1 MEGKTAARISGCEA
15 ALRVVENRITDVMQ
29 ENFNPESTNSEV
41 DEQKRELTAA
51 ALPQQ
56 SEEPSLAPA
65 AATPAVPSC
74 RHEYVRIFQRRL
86 KGLDRRLVST
96 KAYLP
101 IGFKI
106 GDFGHLG
113 ENSYC
118 FCTKCRARLYP
129 KRTQADKLQARLAAA
144 AGKLNAEQ
152 AALADQDLL
161 DEVGS
166 DLMQEVLNEFSAE
179 KQSADNIGVDIHVE
193 ELEPEMVDV
202 QDIEAEGVK
211 LSDEEDSCALSEEE
225 N

>member
-1 MEGKTAARISGCEA
+1 
-15 ALRVVENRITDVMQ
+15 MQ
-29 ENFNPESTNSEV
+29 ENFNPEPIKTDANLQNDISVPDTV
-41 DEQKRELTAA
+41 
-51 ALPQQ
+51 
-56 SEEPSLAPA
+56 APA
-65 AATPAVPSC
+65 PVVPAPVVPAC

-144 AGKLNAEQ
+144 AGKLSAEQ

-166 DLMQEVLNEFSAE
+166 DLMQEVLNEFSSE
-179 KQSADNIGVDIHVE
+179 KLSADRIGIDIHVE

>member
-1 MEGKTAARISGCEA
+1 MERKTAARISSCEA

-29 ENFNPESTNSEV
+29 ENFNPESSKSEG
-41 DEQKRELTAA
+41 DEQNRQPAA
-51 ALPQQ
+51 ALPEQAAVPP
-56 SEEPSLAPA
+56 PSPV
-65 AATPAVPSC
+65 VPSC

-113 ENSYC
+113 DNSYC

-144 AGKLNAEQ
+144 AGKLSAE
-152 AALADQDLL
+152 QDLL

-179 KQSADNIGVDIHVE
+179 KLSADNIGIDIHVE

>member
-1 MEGKTAARISGCEA
+1 
-15 ALRVVENRITDVMQ
+15 MQ
-29 ENFNPESTNSEV
+29 ENFNPESTKSEA
-41 DEQKRELTAA
+41 DEQNRQPAA
-51 ALPQQ
+51 ALPEQAA
-56 SEEPSLAPA
+56 EPSPS
-65 AATPAVPSC
+65 PVVPSC

-113 ENSYC
+113 DNSYC

-144 AGKLNAEQ
+144 AGKLSAEQ
-152 AALADQDLL
+152 AALAEQDLL
-161 DEVGS
+161 DDVGS

-179 KQSADNIGVDIHVE
+179 KLSADKIGIDIHVE

>member
-1 MEGKTAARISGCEA
+1 MERKTAARISSCEA

-29 ENFNPESTNSEV
+29 ENFNPESNKSEG
-41 DEQKRELTAA
+41 DEQNRQPAA
-51 ALPQQ
+51 ALPEQAAVPP
-56 SEEPSLAPA
+56 PSPV
-65 AATPAVPSC
+65 VPSC

-113 ENSYC
+113 DNSYC

-144 AGKLNAEQ
+144 AGKLSAEQ
-152 AALADQDLL
+152 AALAEQDLL

-179 KQSADNIGVDIHVE
+179 KLSADNIGIDIHVE

>member
-1 MEGKTAARISGCEA
+1 LERKTASRISSCEA

-29 ENFNPESTNSEV
+29 ENSNPEPTKSEA
-41 DEQKRELTAA
+41 DEQNRQPAA
-51 ALPQQ
+51 ALPEQAVALPT
-56 SEEPSLAPA
+56 SPV
-65 AATPAVPSC
+65 VPSC

-113 ENSYC
+113 DNSYC

-144 AGKLNAEQ
+144 AGKLSAEQ
-152 AALADQDLL
+152 AALAEQDLL

-179 KQSADNIGVDIHVE
+179 KLSADKIGIDIHVE

>member
-41 DEQKRELTAA
+41 DQ
-51 ALPQQ
+51 P
-56 SEEPSLAPA
+56 AP
-65 AATPAVPSC
+65 PPVPSC

-144 AGKLNAEQ
+144 AGKLSAEQ

-161 DEVGS
+161 DDVGS

-179 KQSADNIGVDIHVE
+179 KLSADKIGIDIHVE

>member
-1 MEGKTAARISGCEA
+1 
-15 ALRVVENRITDVMQ
+15 MQ
-29 ENFNPESTNSEV
+29 EEPQNPDTQINSAEPV
-41 DEQKRELTAA
+41 E
-51 ALPQQ
+51 AL
-56 SEEPSLAPA
+56 
-65 AATPAVPSC
+65 VPSEKPVAPEVPVAPDIPLVPAC
-74 RHEYVRIFQRRL
+74 RHEYVRIYQRKL

-129 KRTQADKLQARLAAA
+129 KRTQNDRLQARLAAA

-152 AALADQDLL
+152 AAQAEQDLI
-161 DEVGS
+161 DDVGA
-166 DLMQEVLNEFSAE
+166 DLMQEVLSTL
-179 KQSADNIGVDIHVE
+179 SADKLNIDIHVE

-202 QDIEAEGVK
+202 QDITAEGGLK

-225 N
+225 

>member
-1 MEGKTAARISGCEA
+1 LERKTTARISSCEA

-29 ENFNPESTNSEV
+29 ENFNPESTKSEA
-41 DEQKRELTAA
+41 DEQNRQPAA
-51 ALPQQ
+51 ALPEQAL
-56 SEEPSLAPA
+56 EPPPSPV
-65 AATPAVPSC
+65 VPSC

-113 ENSYC
+113 DNSYC

-144 AGKLNAEQ
+144 AGKLSAEQ
-152 AALADQDLL
+152 AALAEQDLL

-179 KQSADNIGVDIHVE
+179 KLSADKIGIDIHVE

-211 LSDEEDSCALSEEE
+211 LSSDEEDGCALSEEE

>member
-1 MEGKTAARISGCEA
+1 MERKTAARISSCEA

-29 ENFNPESTNSEV
+29 ENFNPESSKSEG
-41 DEQKRELTAA
+41 DEQNRQPAA
-51 ALPQQ
+51 ALPEQAAVPP
-56 SEEPSLAPA
+56 PSPV
-65 AATPAVPSC
+65 VPSC

-113 ENSYC
+113 DNSYC

-144 AGKLNAEQ
+144 AGKLSAEQ
-152 AALADQDLL
+152 AALAEQDLL

-179 KQSADNIGVDIHVE
+179 KLSADKIGIDIHVE

>member
-1 MEGKTAARISGCEA
+1 MERKTAARISSCEA

-29 ENFNPESTNSEV
+29 ENFNPESNKSEG
-41 DEQKRELTAA
+41 DEQNRQPAA
-51 ALPQQ
+51 ALPEQAAVPP
-56 SEEPSLAPA
+56 PSPV
-65 AATPAVPSC
+65 VPSC

-113 ENSYC
+113 DNSYC

-144 AGKLNAEQ
+144 AGKLSAEQ
-152 AALADQDLL
+152 AALAEQDLL

-179 KQSADNIGVDIHVE
+179 KLSADKIGIDIHVE

>member
-1 MEGKTAARISGCEA
+1 
-15 ALRVVENRITDVMQ
+15 V
-29 ENFNPESTNSEV
+29 
-41 DEQKRELTAA
+41 
-51 ALPQQ
+51 
-56 SEEPSLAPA
+56 PS
-65 AATPAVPSC
+65 SC

-144 AGKLNAEQ
+144 AGKLSAEQ

-161 DEVGS
+161 DDVGS

-179 KQSADNIGVDIHVE
+179 SYLQT
-193 ELEPEMVDV
+193 
-202 QDIEAEGVK
+202 K
-211 LSDEEDSCALSEEE
+211 LVLIYM
-225 N
+225 

>member
-29 ENFNPESTNSEV
+29 ENFNPESTTSEV
-41 DEQKRELTAA
+41 DEQKRELAA
-51 ALPQQ
+51 A
-56 SEEPSLAPA
+56 AP
-65 AATPAVPSC
+65 PAVPSC

-179 KQSADNIGVDIHVE
+179 QQSADNIGVDIHVE

-225 N
+225 S

>member
-1 MEGKTAARISGCEA
+1 
-15 ALRVVENRITDVMQ
+15 MQ
-29 ENFNPESTNSEV
+29 ENFNPELVNQEV
-41 DEQKRELTAA
+41 DEQRHDLSPAPEAA
-51 ALPQQ
+51 P
-56 SEEPSLAPA
+56 PAPV
-65 AATPAVPSC
+65 VPTC

-144 AGKLNAEQ
+144 AGKISA
-152 AALADQDLL
+152 AALAEQDLL

-179 KQSADNIGVDIHVE
+179 KLSADKIGIDIHVE

>member
-1 MEGKTAARISGCEA
+1 MERKTAARISSCEA

-29 ENFNPESTNSEV
+29 ENFNPESTKSEA
-41 DEQKRELTAA
+41 DEQNRQPA
-51 ALPQQ
+51 ALPEQAA
-56 SEEPSLAPA
+56 EAPPSPV
-65 AATPAVPSC
+65 VPSC

-113 ENSYC
+113 DKSYC

-144 AGKLNAEQ
+144 AGKLSAEQ
-152 AALADQDLL
+152 AALAEQDLL

-179 KQSADNIGVDIHVE
+179 KLSADKIGIDIHVE

-211 LSDEEDSCALSEEE
+211 LSSDEEDSCALSEEE

>member
-1 MEGKTAARISGCEA
+1 
-15 ALRVVENRITDVMQ
+15 MQ
-29 ENFNPESTNSEV
+29 ENFNPEATNSEV
-41 DEQKRELTAA
+41 DEQKRDLTVAA
-51 ALPQQ
+51 QPEQ
-56 SEEPSLAPA
+56 SIEPVLEQSLAPV
-65 AATPAVPSC
+65 PAPPVVPSC

-144 AGKLNAEQ
+144 AGKLSAEQ

-179 KQSADNIGVDIHVE
+179 KQSADNIGIDIHVE

-211 LSDEEDSCALSEEE
+211 FSDEEDSCALSEEE

>member
-1 MEGKTAARISGCEA
+1 
-15 ALRVVENRITDVMQ
+15 MQ
-29 ENFNPESTNSEV
+29 ENFNPESSKSEG
-41 DEQKRELTAA
+41 DEQNRQPAA
-51 ALPQQ
+51 ALP
-56 SEEPSLAPA
+56 EPA
-65 AATPAVPSC
+65 AVPPPSPVVPSC

-113 ENSYC
+113 DNSYC

-144 AGKLNAEQ
+144 AGKLSAEQ
-152 AALADQDLL
+152 AALAEQDLL

-179 KQSADNIGVDIHVE
+179 KLSADKIGIDIHVE